1 MIVRKMEASDVEAVA
16 RNEAL
21 CFSMPWSENA
31 FREIASAQEAGEEQ
45 ESAGIQATDGGLTI
59 LYLVA
64 ELDGRIVGHC
74 GVRNLLGEGEIT
86 NVAVHP
92 DYRNRGIASAMLT
105 ELLDRGG
112 RMGIEAFTLEVRA
125 SNGSAVH
132 LYEKAGFVTEGVRKG
147 FYDMPKEDALI
158 MWKR

>member
-1 MIVRKMEASDVEAVA
+1 MIVRKMKASDVGTAA

-31 FREIASAQEAGEEQ
+31 FREIAAEQ
-45 ESAGIQATDGGLTI
+45 ETGDGQTL

-92 DYRNRGIASAMLT
+92 DYRNRGIAGVMLA
-105 ELLDRGG
+105 ELLDRGS

-125 SNGSAVH
+125 GNRSAIR

>member
-31 FREIASAQEAGEEQ
+31 FREIAATQE
-45 ESAGIQATDGGLTI
+45 TDGGQML

-92 DYRNRGIASAMLT
+92 DYRNRGIAGAMLT

-125 SNGSAVH
+125 GNVSAVH

>member
-1 MIVRKMEASDVEAVA
+1 MIVRKMKASDVEAVA

-21 CFSMPWSENA
+21 CFSMPWSLNA
-31 FREIASAQEAGEEQ
+31 FREIAAEQ
-45 ESAGIQATDGGLTI
+45 ESGDGQTI

-92 DYRNRGIASAMLT
+92 DYRNRGIAGAMLT

-112 RMGIEAFTLEVRA
+112 RMGIDAFTLEVRA
-125 SNGSAVH
+125 GNGSAVH

>member
-1 MIVRKMEASDVEAVA
+1 MTVREMKASDVEAVV

-31 FREIASAQEAGEEQ
+31 FREIAAAQE
-45 ESAGIQATDGGLTI
+45 TDGGRTV

-64 ELDGRIVGHC
+64 ELDGRVVGHC

-92 DYRNRGIASAMLT
+92 DCRNRGIAGAMLA
-105 ELLDRGG
+105 ELLHRGSL
-112 RMGIEAFTLEVRA
+112 MGIEAFTLEVRA
-125 SNGSAVH
+125 GNGSAIR
-132 LYEKAGFVTEGVRKG
+132 LYEKAGFVTEGIRKG
-147 FYDMPKEDALI
+147 FYDEPKEDALI

>member
-1 MIVRKMEASDVEAVA
+1 MTVREMKASDVEAVA

-31 FREIASAQEAGEEQ
+31 FREIAAAQE
-45 ESAGIQATDGGLTI
+45 TDGGRTV

-64 ELDGRIVGHC
+64 ELDGRVVGHC

-92 DYRNRGIASAMLT
+92 DCRNRGIAGAMLA
-105 ELLDRGG
+105 ELLHRGCC
-112 RMGIEAFTLEVRA
+112 MGIEAFTLEVRA
-125 SNGSAVH
+125 GNGSAIR
-132 LYEKAGFVTEGVRKG
+132 LYEKAGFVTEGIRKG
-147 FYDMPKEDALI
+147 FYDEPKEDALI